1 MSRMVEHEEHSND
14 TPKTT
19 NKISIFLFMVVDKMR
34 LLFFIGCSLP
44 YFIHS
49 RPKLNVQSDSM
60 RMVKSPKL
68 LGT

>member
-1 MSRMVEHEEHSND
+1 MSKMVEHEETSND
-14 TPKTT
+14 TPKPI
-19 NKISIFLFMVVDKMR
+19 NKIIIFFFMVVDYIR

-49 RPKLNVQSDSM
+49 RPRLKVQSDSM
-60 RMVKSPKL
+60 RIVKFPKL